1 MQQVKDK
8 INEAK
13 RKSQTPVVGNM
24 DPLLDALNQ
33 ISQHEYTKKKEV
45 GRLVYSICIVF
56 HFSWRVT
63 EWWLKQNFIFH
74 ILLNYLVLLNHCPGL
89 LFLKWW
95 GISKQFASPCCSL
108 TPTFH
113 SSFCCGGINMLW
125 KIIWIPTRTQV
136 VRPIKWWPQPL
147 RLRGCVQKRSPVLWF
162 ALHCDC
168 CSTLNKQAKL
178 FTQVAIDWI
187 MQNDCQPDP
196 CWGSKSSVEISERC
210 FPKL

>member
-1 MQQVKDK
+1 MQQAKDK

-56 HFSWRVT
+56 HFSWRFT
-63 EWWLKQNFIFH
+63 DWWLKQNFIFH
-74 ILLNYLVLLNHCPGL
+74 ILLNYLFLLNHCPGL

-136 VRPIKWWPQPL
+136 VRLIKWWPQL
-147 RLRGCVQKRSPVLWF
+147 YFLLWLTS
-162 ALHCDC
+162 AVVC
-168 CSTLNKQAKL
+168 CSSTTIFIFA
-178 FTQVAIDWI
+178 FIVF
-187 MQNDCQPDP
+187 
-196 CWGSKSSVEISERC
+196 SSSTTCVSSICIFAEWRW
-210 FPKL
+210 